1 MIVVDA
7 SREIDSRLSQT
18 ARIAAALGVHRNTVM
33 NWRTGRTE
41 PGFTEGVRLALVI
54 DVPPG
59 LLSTYLCGKRGKR

>member
-1 MIVVDA
+1 MIADPE
-7 SREIDSRLSQT
+7 REIRHRLSQT
-18 ARIAAALGVHRNTVM
+18 GRIATALGVHRNTVM